1 MLDELAG
8 DNLFDAPGHFDR
20 RSARKGQKHDP
31 LRIDAVDHQMR
42 RPRCND
48 LRLAGPRPGDNGKWS
63 AAERAAV
70 RNAIGH
76 RAPLAAVEIVEVLAR
91 HGRTFESS
99 TMTDSVEPIVPLHEA
114 DGTEYLRSIGK
125 PCVFWTLIDA
135 QSRTPTHGHGFLHG
149 NDRENLNG

>member
-1 MLDELAG
+1 MIRCGSTPLTIKCAAR
-8 DNLFDAPGHFDR
+8 DA
-20 RSARKGQKHDP
+20 
-31 LRIDAVDHQMR
+31 M
-42 RPRCND
+42 D

-70 RNAIGH
+70 RNTIGH

-114 DGTEYLRSIGK
+114 DGTEYLRS
-125 PCVFWTLIDA
+125 WETLRVLDFDRRTVANAYARPRIFA
-135 QSRTPTHGHGFLHG
+135 WKRSRKFEWLKCRGQSRRAVEVAAAAGEIRF
-149 NDRENLNG
+149 